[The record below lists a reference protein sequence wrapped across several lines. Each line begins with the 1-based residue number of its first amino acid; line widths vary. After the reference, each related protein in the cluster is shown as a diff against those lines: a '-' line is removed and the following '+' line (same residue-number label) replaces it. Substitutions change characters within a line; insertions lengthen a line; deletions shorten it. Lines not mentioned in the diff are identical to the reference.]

1 MSNLVPIRA
10 VLMAAEIRDGGTG
23 FHRLVFKVDGGRTG
37 MFSTTVLISQDAC
50 RKLTAQ
56 MQRAKVHRLD
66 RASLLK
72 NWARWEIAQRMDES
86 GGMPETVTI
95 TASDLDDYGAYAMD
109 LARSL
114 AVG

>member
-1 MSNLVPIRA
+1 MSKVVPIRA
-10 VLMAAEIRDGGTG
+10 VLMAAEIKEGGTG

-56 MQRAKVHRLD
+56 MQRARVQRMD

-72 NWARWEIAQRMDES
+72 TWARWEIAQRMDET
-86 GGMPETVTI
+86 GLMPDTVTI